1 MAERDQ
7 NTVKAAQSSPT
18 VSAVSDLPN
27 MSVVAKPDGGSNGSK
42 DSDGG
47 GGSSYVVEFASPNRR
62 IAGEN
67 ASKLLKVGSRL
78 FNWVQQVRQYCIRAG
93 MVCDTSRAPHIEVL
107 RQSEKYCKD
116 AEALVAKRANELEG
130 RVVELQIDVMN
141 QKAVVVSTGM
151 VSGYDMTHLTLVY
164 FRDKLSVEQLA
175 QLQAFTASSGE

>member
-1 MAERDQ
+1 MAEIDQ
-7 NTVKAAQSSPT
+7 NTKAAQASPT
-18 VSAVSDLPN
+18 VSADCVAPD
-27 MSVVAKPDGGSNGSK
+27 MSGVAKPDGDSDGSGGSNG
-42 DSDGG
+42 
-47 GGSSYVVEFASPNRR
+47 SYVVEFASPNRR

-78 FNWVQQVRQYCIRAG
+78 YNWVQHVRQLCIRAG

-107 RQSEKYCKD
+107 HQSEKYCTD

>member
-1 MAERDQ
+1 MAESDQ

-18 VSAVSDLPN
+18 VSAVDATPD
-27 MSVVAKPDGGSNGSK
+27 MSGVAKPDGGSKHS
-42 DSDGG
+42 GG
-47 GGSSYVVEFASPNRR
+47 GSAGSSYVVEFASPNRR

-78 FNWVQQVRQYCIRAG
+78 FNWVQQVRQLCIRAG
-93 MVCDTSRAPHIEVL
+93 MLCDTSRAPHIEVL

-151 VSGYDMTHLTLVY
+151 VSGYGMTHLTLVY

-175 QLQAFTASSGE
+175 QLQAFAASSGE